1 MVARGSVTI
10 KQLHANTGERV
21 RQAGRS
27 RTPTPVT
34 DRGKVVAVLI
44 APELLPAKQRE
55 RTLLPEYAEL
65 LAQAGSG
72 DVLKDLD
79 TVRGNR

>member
-1 MVARGSVTI
+1 MADRGSITI
-10 KQLHANTGERV
+10 KQLHTNTGQRV

-44 APELLPAKQRE
+44 APELLPAKRRI
-55 RTLLPEYAEL
+55 RTLLPEYAKL
-65 LAQAGSG
+65 LAKPGSG
-72 DVLKDLD
+72 EVLKDLD
-79 TVRGNR
+79 AVRGDR